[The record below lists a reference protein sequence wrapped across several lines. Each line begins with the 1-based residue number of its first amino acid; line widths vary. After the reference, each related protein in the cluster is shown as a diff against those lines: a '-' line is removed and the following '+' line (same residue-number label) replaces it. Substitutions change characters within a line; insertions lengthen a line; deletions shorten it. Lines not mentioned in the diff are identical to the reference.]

1 MKLAV
6 VGPTYPYRGGVA
18 HFTTLLVR
26 ACRQRHQVVFH
37 SYRRQYPR
45 WLFPGSTAADPSAAG
60 LREPCE
66 RLIDSLN
73 PLTWRAI
80 ARQIVAERPDALLL
94 QWWTPFWLP
103 LSLVLTRAARRAG
116 IPVLFLCHQLVEP
129 DSGGYEWPIARLA
142 LRHADAFI
150 SLTSVERDILARAFP
165 GRPVVG
171 GFLPVFDQR
180 APQGIASSAA
190 RQLLG
195 IAADVRVILFFG
207 FVRRYKGLRTLLDAL
222 ARLPDDVHLLIAGE
236 FWEDEAEYRA
246 QIARHGLTARV
257 HIHAGYIPDEAV
269 EPFFAASDVVAL
281 PYLSG
286 SQSGVGMLAVNYAVP
301 IVVSAVGGLGEMIE
315 DGVDGIIVPP
325 ADPGALAAA
334 LGTTLE
340 PAVNQRMRA
349 ALARLRQRRSWD
361 ALVDLIDATLTPSPT
376 RKDAS

>member
-1 MKLAV
+1 MKLV
-6 VGPTYPYRGGVA
+6 IVGPTYPFRGGVA

-26 ACRQRHQVVFH
+26 ACRQRHHVVFH

-45 WLFPGSTAADPSAAG
+45 WLFPGSTADDPSASG
-60 LREPCE
+60 VREACE
-66 RLIDSLN
+66 RRIDSLN
-73 PLTWRAI
+73 PLTWYAV

-103 LSLVLTRAARRAG
+103 LSLVLARAARRAG

-150 SLTSVERDILARAFP
+150 SLTSVERDMLARAFP
-165 GRPVVG
+165 DRPVST

-180 APQGIASSAA
+180 APQGIASGTA
-190 RQLLG
+190 RQTLG
-195 IAADVRVILFFG
+195 IDAGARVVLFFG

-222 ARLPDDVHLLIAGE
+222 AHLPADVQLLIAGE

-246 QIARHGLTARV
+246 QIARLGLAERV

-301 IVVSAVGGLGEMIE
+301 IVVSSVGGLGEMID
-315 DGVDGIIVPP
+315 DGVNGIVVPP
-325 ADPGALAAA
+325 ADPTALAAA
-334 LGTTLE
+334 LAATLE

-349 ALARLRQRRSWD
+349 ALGQLRRRRSWD
-361 ALVDLIDATLTPSPT
+361 ALVDLIDGTLGPTST
-376 RKDAS
+376 RKDRP

>member
-1 MKLAV
+1 
-6 VGPTYPYRGGVA
+6 
-18 HFTTLLVR
+18 
-26 ACRQRHQVVFH
+26 
-37 SYRRQYPR
+37 
-45 WLFPGSTAADPSAAG
+45 
-60 LREPCE
+60 
-66 RLIDSLN
+66 
-73 PLTWRAI
+73 
-80 ARQIVAERPDALLL
+80 
-94 QWWTPFWLP
+94 
-103 LSLVLTRAARRAG
+103 VLTHAARRAG

-180 APQGIASSAA
+180 APQGIDGATA

-246 QIARHGLTARV
+246 QIARLGLTARV

-340 PAVNQRMRA
+340 PAVNQRMRS